1 MISAAA
7 FLTNLPGSKKK
18 RASSMLSE
26 QLLNSGYE
34 TEVFHCDYLFIVH
47 YLYIKKLPSTANC
60 IYIRYLYK

>member
-34 TEVFHCDYLFIVH
+34 SEVLLLFV
-47 YLYIKKLPSTANC
+47 LQETLAKEQ
-60 IYIRYLYK
+60 R